1 MLNSISNLKQSILI
15 SLIGVLAHV
24 ESFAADGAAL
34 PERQQRIVPIAA
46 HTASGNL
53 AGLDIALRKGL
64 DAGLT
69 VVEIREVLEQMYAY
83 AGFPRSLN
91 GIGTLMKVLEDR
103 KVHGITDAQGEEP
116 KPFPLEESSLELG
129 TANQTQLLGA
139 PSSGAFIEFSPAI
152 DYYLKAH
159 LFGDIF
165 SRATLNFKD
174 REVATVAALAAME
187 GVVPQLKAHFNI
199 AMNVGLT
206 EADFIHLIAV
216 LETEVSSE
224 AADTAR
230 EALADVLAQKYSAK
244 GIRVIPG
251 DAKAAVDGPAEYFTG
266 KVKVDDPFGKNPPS
280 LVAGATVHFD
290 AGARTAW
297 HAHTMGQTLVV
308 TEGTGLVQQWG
319 EAAQVM
325 KSGTTVWIPPHT
337 KHWHGATADS
347 KMTHVAILEDPDG
360 HATEWMELVSDEQY
374 EAAWRTGLR

>member
-1 MLNSISNLKQSILI
+1 MLNSLSNLKQSILI
-15 SLIGVLAHV
+15 GLIGVVAQV
-24 ESFAADGAAL
+24 ESSGAENDAL

-53 AGLDIALRKGL
+53 AGLDVALRKGL

-91 GIGTLMKVLEDR
+91 GINTFMKVLDER
-103 KVHGITDAQGEEP
+103 KANGINDEQGEAP
-116 KPFPLEESSLELG
+116 KPFPLEASSLEVG
-129 TANQTQLLGA
+129 TDNQTELLGG

-165 SRATLNFKD
+165 SRKTLSFKD
-174 REVATVAALAAME
+174 REVATLAALGAME

-206 EADFIHLIAV
+206 EADFIHVIAL
-216 LETEVSSE
+216 LEAEVSRDS
-224 AADTAR
+224 ADIAR
-230 EALADVLAQKYSAK
+230 EALADVLAKKYSAK
-244 GIRVIPG
+244 GIQVTPG
-251 DAKAAVDGPAEYFTG
+251 DAKEAVDGPDDYFTG
-266 KVKVDDPFGKNPPS
+266 TVKVDNPFGKNPPS
-280 LVAGATVHFD
+280 LVSGATVHFD

-297 HAHTMGQTLVV
+297 HSHTMRQTLVV

-319 EAAQVM
+319 EDAQIM
-325 KSGTTVWIPPHT
+325 KSGSTVWIPPHK

-347 KMTHVAILEDPDG
+347 TMSHVAILEDPDG
-360 HATEWMELVSDEQY
+360 NATEWMELVSDEDY
-374 EAAWRTGLR
+374 EEAQP

>member
-1 MLNSISNLKQSILI
+1 MLNSLSNLKQSILI
-15 SLIGVLAHV
+15 SLIGVLAHA
-24 ESFAADGAAL
+24 EGSAAEKAVL

-53 AGLDIALRKGL
+53 AGLDLALRKGL
-64 DAGLT
+64 DSGLT

-103 KVHGITDAQGEEP
+103 KANGIRDTQGEEP
-116 KPFPLEESSLELG
+116 KPFPLKASSLEIG
-129 TANQTQLLGA
+129 TANQTELLGG

-165 SRATLNFKD
+165 SRETLSFKD
-174 REVATVAALAAME
+174 REVATLAALGAME

-206 EADFIHLIAV
+206 EADFIHVISI
-216 LETEVSSE
+216 LESEVSRES
-224 AADTAR
+224 ADTAR
-230 EALADVLAQKYSAK
+230 EALAEILAQKYSAQ
-244 GIRVIPG
+244 GIRVTPG
-251 DAKAAVDGPAEYFTG
+251 DAKAAVAGPEDYFTG
-266 KVKVDDPFGKNPPS
+266 KVKVDNRFGKNPPS
-280 LVAGATVHFD
+280 LVAGATVYFE

-297 HAHTMGQTLVV
+297 HSHTMGQTLVV

-319 EAAQVM
+319 EAPQIMEAG
-325 KSGTTVWIPPHT
+325 STVWIPPNK
-337 KHWHGATADS
+337 KHWHGATAQNA
-347 KMTHVAILEDPDG
+347 MTHVAILEDPDG
-360 HATEWMELVSDEQY
+360 HATEWMELVSDEQFK
-374 EAAWRTGLR
+374 EAQP